1 MAEEF
6 GKSPG
11 GEALTVQYESTKEVH
26 LFTREK
32 GYVRSVIHILQHL
45 PSLQLRKPHLR
56 DNSLM
61 LSSQRHYLFRRQQRL
76 TVLKAAVHA
85 TVHTVQAFVESQ
97 KPFYSKA
104 YRNLLQGVKSLL
116 KIFTNPFS
124 SFCPRLTQYDAR
136 NPRKRPSSSVRQ
148 YVTTYLR
155 HPHPHCHLFNGYYSP
170 VGGCDRH
177 RNSGGGCLP
186 LGEFLKHR
194 NAIDISISGLG
205 TLSDTV
211 GDPNR
216 PPACAPLN
224 EKGVVGSNATRRG

>member
-1 MAEEF
+1 MVRNSRQDNGRGVRKEPRWR
-6 GKSPG
+6 GPYSTVRINQG
-11 GEALTVQYESTKEVH
+11 GAFIYE
-26 LFTREK
+26 
-32 GYVRSVIHILQHL
+32 
-45 PSLQLRKPHLR
+45 RKR
-56 DNSLM
+56 
-61 LSSQRHYLFRRQQRL
+61 RHYLFRRQQRL
-76 TVLKAAVHA
+76 TILKAAVHA

-177 RNSGGGCLP
+177 RNSGGGMSLF
-186 LGEFLKHR
+186 GRVSEAQKR
-194 NAIDISISGLG
+194 Y
-205 TLSDTV
+205 
-211 GDPNR
+211 R
-216 PPACAPLN
+216 Y
-224 EKGVVGSNATRRG
+224 